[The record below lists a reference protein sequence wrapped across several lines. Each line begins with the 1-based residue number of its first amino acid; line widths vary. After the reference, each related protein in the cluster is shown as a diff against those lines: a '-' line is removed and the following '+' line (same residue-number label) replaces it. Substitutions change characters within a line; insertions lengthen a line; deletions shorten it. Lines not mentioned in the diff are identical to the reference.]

1 MVQGGQSLVCRAA
14 TRARRQSRHSLRL
27 RGWGGGES
35 ETAHKKEE
43 EREEEEEEVT
53 CDNVTVFHLMTA
65 QTSWNLEQRLDKE
78 SYVTQTGRGRVLN
91 TLQHLSMTP
100 VCGKFCKFL
109 V

>member
-1 MVQGGQSLVCRAA
+1 MQGGQSLVCRAA

-65 QTSWNLEQRLDKE
+65 QTSWNNGLTR
-78 SYVTQTGRGRVLN
+78 SHT
-91 TLQHLSMTP
+91 TP

-109 V
+109 VMKMKLKKSKLKGWFSALVF